1 MSADFLA
8 KMAIGLLVKLMSE
21 TFLAKVLIYTLS
33 HWAKSSENSLDDK
46 VVIAMADALG
56 VAVDDLKKLP
66 SK

>member
-21 TFLAKVLIYTLS
+21 TFLAKVLIYTLA